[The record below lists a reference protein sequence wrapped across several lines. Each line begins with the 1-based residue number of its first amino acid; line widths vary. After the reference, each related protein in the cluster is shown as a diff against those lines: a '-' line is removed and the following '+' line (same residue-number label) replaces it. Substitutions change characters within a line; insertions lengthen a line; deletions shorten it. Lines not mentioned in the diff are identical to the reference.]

1 MRISDH
7 GDRLRVVQALL
18 LGLDVRQTAALLIVI
33 LLGTIAGVYVCR
45 GVLVNST
52 GSDPEN
58 PALCLSSGSAPRGL
72 N

>member
-7 GDRLRVVQALL
+7 GDRRRVVQTLL
-18 LGLDVRQTAALLIVI
+18 LGLDVRQMAALLIVI
-33 LLGTIAGVYVCR
+33 LLGTIASVYVYR
-45 GVLVNST
+45 GVLVNNA
-52 GSDPEN
+52 DNDVEN